1 MIYMSIDA
9 STTCCGWSI
18 FDEDDLL
25 DYGKITP
32 TDPDAHW
39 RVRITDIIPQI
50 NKLVKKYK
58 PSQVYCEDV
67 PLMAKRGKATLVT
80 LGAMQGAL
88 LSLFANWNIPIE
100 FIAVSTWRKNIGL
113 FDGTEKGK
121 ERDEMKVKSI
131 KKANELFGIDL
142 ALTFT
147 RTGKYNPKKSD
158 DDIAD
163 SIMVFCSTRKKYK
176 KKENNFISRYKA
188 SGKRKGG

>member
-100 FIAVSTWRKNIGL
+100 FIGVSTWRKNIGL

>member
-18 FDEDDLL
+18 FDEDDLI
-25 DYGKITP
+25 DYGKISEDKKTY
-32 TDPDAHW
+32 W
-39 RVRITDIIPQI
+39 RDRIANIIPQI
-50 NKLVKKYK
+50 NKIVKEYRPVK
-58 PSQVYCEDV
+58 VYIEDV
-67 PLMAKRGKATLVT
+67 PLMAQRGKLTLVM

-121 ERDEMKVKSI
+121 ERDEMKIKSI

-142 ALTFT
+142 ALAFK
-147 RTGKYNPKKSD
+147 RTGKYNPDKSD

-163 SIMVFCSTRKKYK
+163 SIMVYCSTRKKYR
-176 KKENNFISRYKA
+176 KKENPVLSRYKA
-188 SGKRKGG
+188 KTKRKGG

>member
-131 KKANELFGIDL
+131 RKANELFGIDL